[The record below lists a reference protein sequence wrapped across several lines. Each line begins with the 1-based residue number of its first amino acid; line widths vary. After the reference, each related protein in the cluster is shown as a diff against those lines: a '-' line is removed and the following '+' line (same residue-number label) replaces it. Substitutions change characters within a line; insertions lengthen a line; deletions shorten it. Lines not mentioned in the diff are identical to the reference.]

1 MEKSYKLTQL
11 QKVSDIKRVIENFK
25 KYIGDDEKSL
35 YVSLKYNKKYMVID
49 NGKYIHF
56 GDIYFP
62 DFTKHQD
69 EQRRRR
75 YLKRA
80 TERLKRV
87 GSRPEKYSAQNLA
100 INCLYM

>member
-80 TERLKRV
+80 NAIK
-87 GSRPEKYSAQNLA
+87 GSWRDNKYSSNSLA
-100 INCLYM
+100 INLLWQ